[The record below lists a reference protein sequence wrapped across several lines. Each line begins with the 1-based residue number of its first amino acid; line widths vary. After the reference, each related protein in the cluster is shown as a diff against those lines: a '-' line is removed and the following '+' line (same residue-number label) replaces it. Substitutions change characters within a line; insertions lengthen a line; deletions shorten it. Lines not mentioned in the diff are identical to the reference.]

1 MTVVHQRGLSENG
14 QSSFFN
20 IFLMKHLFR
29 LLAVVVLLF
38 AGCSRS
44 ELSEARVVEDFNFDW
59 CFMLGDK
66 AAYAAPDYNDGNWR
80 QLHLPHDW
88 SIEGEFSRNNPST
101 VAGGALPGGV
111 GWYRKSF
118 ISPNLDGKVVHI
130 EFDGIFMN
138 STVYVN
144 GQEVGHRPYGYSSL
158 SYNITPYLLPEGEEN
173 VIAVRCDNKQQP
185 NSRWYAGCGIYR
197 NVRLVT
203 TSELFVDYSG
213 TYITTPE
220 VSADE
225 AVVDVAVTL
234 RNLDDVSHNLTLH
247 NTIVNA
253 RGSEQVSKS
262 ESHTIEAGESIEVKM
277 TLKLDSPELWD
288 IDSPY
293 LYTMLSVIEVN
304 GKVVDEYPTKFGV
317 RTIEFKADTGFWLNG
332 RNVKLKGVCMHHDMG
347 ALGSAVHR
355 RALER
360 QLDIL
365 QSFGVNAIR
374 TAHNPPAP
382 ELLDLC
388 DKRGIL
394 VMDEAFDMWRRAK
407 TKYDYARFFDE
418 WHQRDLIDFVKRD
431 RNHPSV
437 IMWSVGN
444 EILEQWDSQEHSSL
458 DKLPTEQ
465 RNLLMNFIAEG
476 ASGNS
481 NDVEKNPNVLL
492 TRHVV
497 ATLKQYDDTRPVTA
511 GCNETRPFN
520 NLLRSGALDIV
531 GFNYHE
537 QDYDSVRVWYP
548 DMPFIGAETAS
559 SLNSRGFYL
568 HPSTQELVVPARWDL
583 PYNTKHHQCSAYD
596 HSRAPW
602 GTLHETAWLAVRD
615 REFCAGTFVWTGFDY
630 LGEPTP
636 YTWPSRSSYFGIVD
650 LCGFPKDC
658 YYMYRSEWT
667 DEPTLHL
674 FPHWNW
680 QEGDKIDLWAYY
692 NNADEVELF
701 LNDESLGKRTKEE
714 GALHAVWQD
723 VDFVPG
729 NITAVAYK
737 DGKEIMRHS
746 RKTAGEVAEIRLS
759 ADRDMLKADGYD
771 LSYVTIESYDKD
783 GNFVPTAMNQLYFD
797 VEGAGE
803 LIGVDNGNAA
813 GSESLKGSTMKLFN
827 GKALAIIRTL
837 KDVQGDIRLKVRGD
851 GVKDVTIVLT
861 SK

>member
-1 MTVVHQRGLSENG
+1 
-14 QSSFFN
+14 
-20 IFLMKHLFR
+20 MKHLLR
-29 LLAVVVLLF
+29 LFAIVLLLF
-38 AGCSRS
+38 VGCSRA
-44 ELSEARVVEDFNFDW
+44 EHDTTRIVEDFNFDW

-66 AAYAAPDYNDGNWR
+66 AAYASADYNDSNWR

-88 SIEGEFSRNNPST
+88 SIEGEFNRMNPST
-101 VAGGALPGGV
+101 PAGGALPGGV

-118 ISPNLDGKVVHI
+118 VTPDIKGKVVHI

-144 GQEVGHRPYGYSSL
+144 GEAVGHRPYGYSSL
-158 SYNITPYLLPEGEEN
+158 SYNITPYLRPEGEEN
-173 VIAVRCDNKQQP
+173 IIAVRCDNKPQP

-213 TYITTPE
+213 TYITTPK
-220 VSADE
+220 VSGDVAY
-225 AVVDVAVTL
+225 VDVAVTICNLGSEPRDFTL
-234 RNLDDVSHNLTLH
+234 RNA
-247 NTIVNA
+247 IVNA
-253 RGSEQVSKS
+253 RGSEEDSKLQ
-262 ESHTIEAGESIEVKM
+262 TATLEAGQSVELKM
-277 TLKLDSPELWD
+277 TLAIEEPRLWD
-288 IDSPY
+288 VDSPY
-293 LYTMLSVIEVN
+293 LYTMLSSIEVN
-304 GKVVDEYPTKFGV
+304 GKCVDEYLTKFGV
-317 RTIEFKADTGFWLNG
+317 RTIEFKADSGFWLNG
-332 RNVKLKGVCMHHDMG
+332 RNLKLKGVCMHHDMG

-388 DKRGIL
+388 DQRGIL

-407 TKYDYARFFDE
+407 TKYDYARFFDK
-418 WHQRDLIDFVKRD
+418 WHQRDLIDFIKRD
-431 RNHPSV
+431 RNHPSI

-465 RNLLMNFIAEG
+465 RNLLMNFIAE
-476 ASGNS
+476 SSTGNS
-481 NDVEKNPNVLL
+481 ADVEKNPNVLL

-497 ATLKQYDDTRPVTA
+497 ATLKEYDNTRPVTA
-511 GCNETRPFN
+511 GCNETRPYN

-548 DMPFIGAETAS
+548 DMPFVGAETAS

-568 HPSTQELVVPARWDL
+568 HPSSDELIVPARWDL
-583 PYNTKHHQCSAYD
+583 PYKTKHHQCSAYD

-602 GTLHETAWLAVRD
+602 GTLHETAWIAVRD
-615 REFCAGTFVWTGFDY
+615 REYCAGTFVWTGFDY

-636 YTWPSRSSYFGIVD
+636 YSWPSRSSYFGIVD

-680 QEGDKIDLWAYY
+680 TEGDKIDLWAYY
-692 NNADEVELF
+692 NHADEVELF
-701 LNDESLGKRTKEE
+701 VNGESLGKSSKEP
-714 GALHAVWQD
+714 GRLHAVWEG
-723 VDFVPG
+723 VEYVAG
-729 NITAVAYK
+729 EITAVAYS
-737 DGKEIMRHS
+737 DGKEVMRHT
-746 RKTAGEVAEIRLS
+746 RKSAGDPAEIRLT
-759 ADRDMLKADGYD
+759 ADREILKADGYD
-771 LSYVTIESYDKD
+771 LSFVTVDCYDKE
-783 GNFVPTAMNQLYFD
+783 GNFVPNAMNQLYFD

-803 LIGVDNGNAA
+803 LFGVDNGNAA

-827 GKALAIIRTL
+827 GKALAVIRTL
-837 KDVQGDIRLKVRGD
+837 KDVSGDIRLKVRGD
-851 GVKDVTIVLT
+851 GVKDATIVLV

>member
-1 MTVVHQRGLSENG
+1 MTVVHQRGLSVFG

-220 VSADE
+220 VSADK

-234 RNLDDVSHNLTLH
+234 RNLDDVSHNLTLR

-520 NLLRSGALDIV
+520 NLLRSVALDIV

-723 VDFVPG
+723 VEFVPG

-771 LSYVTIESYDKD
+771 LSYVTIGSYDKD

>member
-1 MTVVHQRGLSENG
+1 
-14 QSSFFN
+14 
-20 IFLMKHLFR
+20 MKHLLR
-29 LLAVVVLLF
+29 LFAIVLLLF
-38 AGCSRS
+38 VGCSRA
-44 ELSEARVVEDFNFDW
+44 EHDTTRIVEDFNFDW

-66 AAYAAPDYNDGNWR
+66 AAYASADYNDSNWR

-88 SIEGEFSRNNPST
+88 SIEGEFNRMNPST
-101 VAGGALPGGV
+101 PAGGALPGGV

-118 ISPNLDGKVVHI
+118 VTPDIKGKVVHI

-144 GQEVGHRPYGYSSL
+144 GEAVGHRPYGYSSL
-158 SYNITPYLLPEGEEN
+158 SYNITPYLRPEGEEN
-173 VIAVRCDNKQQP
+173 IIAVRCDNKPQP

-213 TYITTPE
+213 TYITTPK
-220 VSADE
+220 VSGDVAY
-225 AVVDVAVTL
+225 VDVAVTIRNLGSEPRDFTL
-234 RNLDDVSHNLTLH
+234 RNA
-247 NTIVNA
+247 IVNA
-253 RGSEQVSKS
+253 RGSEEDSKLQ
-262 ESHTIEAGESIEVKM
+262 TATLEAGQSVELKM
-277 TLKLDSPELWD
+277 TLAIEEPRLWD
-288 IDSPY
+288 VDSPY
-293 LYTMLSVIEVN
+293 LYTMLSSIEVN
-304 GKVVDEYPTKFGV
+304 GKCVDEYPTKFGV
-317 RTIEFKADTGFWLNG
+317 RTIEFKADSGFWLNG
-332 RNVKLKGVCMHHDMG
+332 RNLKLKGVCMHHDMG

-388 DKRGIL
+388 DQRGIL

-407 TKYDYARFFDE
+407 TKYDYARFFDK
-418 WHQRDLIDFVKRD
+418 WHQRDLIDFIKRD
-431 RNHPSV
+431 RNHPSI

-465 RNLLMNFIAEG
+465 RNLLMNFIAE
-476 ASGNS
+476 SSTGNS
-481 NDVEKNPNVLL
+481 ADVEKNPNVLL

-497 ATLKQYDDTRPVTA
+497 ATLKEYDNTRPVTA
-511 GCNETRPFN
+511 GCNETRPYN

-548 DMPFIGAETAS
+548 DMPFVGAETAS

-568 HPSTQELVVPARWDL
+568 HPSSDELIVPARWDL
-583 PYNTKHHQCSAYD
+583 PYKTKHHQCSAYD

-602 GTLHETAWLAVRD
+602 GTLHETAWIAVRD
-615 REFCAGTFVWTGFDY
+615 REYCAGTFVWTGFDY

-636 YTWPSRSSYFGIVD
+636 YSWPSRSSYFGIVD

-680 QEGDKIDLWAYY
+680 SEGDKIDLWAYY

-701 LNDESLGKRTKEE
+701 VNGESLGKSSKEP
-714 GALHAVWQD
+714 GRLHAVWEG
-723 VDFVPG
+723 VEYVPG
-729 NITAVAYK
+729 EITAVAYS
-737 DGKEIMRHS
+737 DGKEVMRHT
-746 RKTAGEVAEIRLS
+746 RKSAGDPAEIRLT
-759 ADRDMLKADGYD
+759 ADREILKADGYD
-771 LSYVTIESYDKD
+771 LSFVTVDCYDKE
-783 GNFVPTAMNQLYFD
+783 GNFVPNAMNQLYFD

-803 LIGVDNGNAA
+803 LFGVDNGNAA
-813 GSESLKGSTMKLFN
+813 GSESLKGSKMKLFN
-827 GKALAIIRTL
+827 GKALAVIRTL
-837 KDVQGDIRLKVRGD
+837 KDVSGDIRLKVRGD
-851 GVKDVTIVLT
+851 GVKDATIVLV

>member
-1 MTVVHQRGLSENG
+1 MFTHEDCPIIG
-14 QSSFFN
+14 QSSFCKY
-20 IFLMKHLFR
+20 LVMKHLFR
-29 LLAVVVLLF
+29 LFAILTLLF
-38 AGCSRS
+38 ASCGNNGN
-44 ELSEARVVEDFNFDW
+44 EKARIVEDFNFDW
-59 CFMLGDK
+59 CFTLGDK
-66 AAYAAPDYNDGNWR
+66 AQYASAEYNDSNWR

-88 SIEGEFSRNNPST
+88 SIEGEFNRMNPST
-101 VAGGALPGGV
+101 PAGGALPGGI

-144 GQEVGHRPYGYSSL
+144 GEKVGFRPYGYSSL
-158 SYNITPYLLPEGEEN
+158 SYNITPYLRPEGEEN
-173 VIAVRCDNKQQP
+173 VIAVRCDNQQQP

-213 TYITTPE
+213 TYVTTPVISE
-220 VSADE
+220 DA
-225 AVVDVAVTL
+225 ATVDVAVTVRNLSELAQTFTL
-234 RNLDDVSHNLTLH
+234 RNAIYNPRKFEQAT
-247 NTIVNA
+247 
-253 RGSEQVSKS
+253 GSESV
-262 ESHTIEAGESIEVKM
+262 TIEAGESLEVKM
-277 TLKLDSPELWD
+277 SLEISSPKLWD
-288 IDSPY
+288 LSNPY
-293 LYTMLSVIEVN
+293 LYTMLTTIELD
-304 GKVVDEYPTKFGV
+304 GEVVDEYPTTFGV

-332 RNVKLKGVCMHHDMG
+332 NNVKLKGVCMHHDLG

-365 QSFGVNAIR
+365 QSYGVNAIR

-382 ELLDLC
+382 ELLELC
-388 DKRGIL
+388 DQRGIL

-407 TKYDYARFFDE
+407 TKYDYARLFDE
-418 WHQRDLIDFVKRD
+418 WHQRDLIDFIKRD
-431 RNHPSV
+431 RNHPCI

-444 EILEQWDSQEHSSL
+444 EILEQWDSQEHASL

-476 ASGNS
+476 SEGNS
-481 NDVEKNPNVLL
+481 SDVERNPNVLL
-492 TRHVV
+492 TRHIVS
-497 ATLKQYDDTRPVTA
+497 TLKEYDNTRPVTA

-520 NLLRSGALDIV
+520 NLLRSGAMDIV

-548 DMPFIGAETAS
+548 DMPFIGSETAS
-559 SLNSRGFYL
+559 ALNSRGFYL
-568 HPSTQELVVPARWDL
+568 HPSSQVHVVPARWDL
-583 PYNTKHHQCSAYD
+583 PYNTPHHQCSAYD
-596 HSRAPW
+596 NSRAPW
-602 GTLHETAWLAVRD
+602 ATLHEAAWIAVRD
-615 REFCAGTFVWTGFDY
+615 RDFCAGTFVWTGFDY

-636 YTWPSRSSYFGIVD
+636 YSWPSRSSYFGIVD

-667 DEPTLHL
+667 DETTLHL

-680 QEGDKIDLWAYY
+680 SEGEKIDIWAYY

-701 LNDESLGKRTKEE
+701 LNGESLGKSSKTEDR
-714 GALHAVWQD
+714 LHALWEGVE
-723 VDFVPG
+723 FVAG
-729 NITAVAYK
+729 DITAVSYK
-737 DGKEIMRHS
+737 DGKEIMRHT
-746 RKTAGEVAEIRLS
+746 RKTAGEPAEIRLT
-759 ADRDMLKADGYD
+759 ADRDMLTADGYD
-771 LSYVTIESYDKD
+771 LAYITIDCYDKD
-783 GNFVPTAMNQLYFD
+783 GTFVPTAMNQLYFD

-803 LIGVDNGNAA
+803 LMGVDNGNAA
-813 GSESLKGSTMKLFN
+813 SVESLKGSKMKLFN

-837 KDVQGDIRLKVRGD
+837 RDVQGDIRLRVRGD
-851 GVKDVTIVLT
+851 GVKDATIVL
-861 SK
+861 SSR